1 MEIGR
6 RGLLAGAAS
15 LSLVNLVRLSGPNS
29 SAGEEPAP
37 TDQQWHPLTRS
48 LLDRAGRAGQRLDR
62 PRVER
67 IVHEV
72 SEEHGRPVIKWM
84 ESPACAF
91 EHLSRYP
98 LNDLIQMGTAK
109 FWPVP
114 PLFTVTTDDAAE
126 RSFELYW
133 HAAQILKAEEHDRAL
148 MAPKVIAKRRAIEAQ
163 FSSEAI
169 FEVRAVAA
177 QIGWLETL
185 LPAAA
190 AKAVSAIEDLL
201 SAGHG
206 EDSLAIYHQL
216 KVFEAC
222 EHGLLATWETPHVLV
237 CVPGFT

>member
-1 MEIGR
+1 MKIGR
-6 RGLLAGAAS
+6 RELLAGAVS
-15 LSLVNLVRLSGPNS
+15 LTLARLAPSLGAGP
-29 SAGEEPAP
+29 AGDEMPVSM
-37 TDQQWHPLTRS
+37 DHRWHPLTQS
-48 LLDRAGRAGQRLDR
+48 LLDRARRAGQRLDR

-72 SEEHGRPVIKWM
+72 AAEHGRLIIKWM
-84 ESPACAF
+84 ENPTRAF
-91 EHLSRYP
+91 EHMSRYG
-98 LNDLIQMGTAK
+98 LDELVQMEIAT
-109 FWPVP
+109 FWPAP
-114 PLFTVTTDDAAE
+114 RPFPFTDEGAAE

-133 HAAQILKAEEHDRAL
+133 QATHVLRVKEHDRAL

-169 FEVRAVAA
+169 FEVRAVAS

-222 EHGLLATWETPHVLV
+222 EHGLLATWETAEALICAPHM
-237 CVPGFT
+237 

>member
-1 MEIGR
+1 
-6 RGLLAGAAS
+6 
-15 LSLVNLVRLSGPNS
+15 
-29 SAGEEPAP
+29 
-37 TDQQWHPLTRS
+37 
-48 LLDRAGRAGQRLDR
+48 
-62 PRVER
+62 
-67 IVHEV
+67 
-72 SEEHGRPVIKWM
+72 M

-177 QIGWLETL
+177 R
-185 LPAAA
+185 
-190 AKAVSAIEDLL
+190 SD
-201 SAGHG
+201 
-206 EDSLAIYHQL
+206 
-216 KVFEAC
+216 
-222 EHGLLATWETPHVLV
+222 GL
-237 CVPGFT
+237 